1 MLVRERPG
9 TFRRW
14 SNRGHEVALHA
25 LHGPGREPQLHKE
38 LYHFLL
44 QFHGVAGYVGVF
56 SVLIACGLGLP
67 LPEDV
72 ALITG
77 GYLAGKGPPI
87 GVGSLW
93 GMVFVGLA
101 GILIGDS
108 IIFRAGATYGE
119 ALLDTR
125 LGRHIPG
132 EKVERI
138 IGLFERH
145 GPKFIMVAR
154 FLPGVRAVTYFVAGT
169 TGVPYWKFLLFD
181 GLAACASA
189 PGWVLLGHWAG
200 KHRMLNKA
208 WHWAKQVQLGILVVV
223 LAAIVLWFAVAYIR
237 KRMRK
242 PAPPTLSALP
252 GGRAPVEPTP
262 LKRTTEA

>member
-1 MLVRERPG
+1 LLDRDCPSTLGRSSLRGLEPG
-9 TFRRW
+9 
-14 SNRGHEVALHA
+14 
-25 LHGPGREPQLHKE
+25 LHKA

-44 QFHGVAGYVGVF
+44 HFHGVAGYVGVF

-77 GYLAGKGPPI
+77 GYLAGKGPPV
-87 GVGSLW
+87 GVGSLPL
-93 GMVFVGLA
+93 MILVGLA

-119 ALLDTR
+119 ALLETR

-132 EKVERI
+132 EKVEKI

-169 TGVPYWKFLLFD
+169 TGVPYWKFILFD
-181 GLAACASA
+181 GIAACASA

-200 KHRMLNKA
+200 KHRMLHKA
-208 WHWAKQVQLGILVVV
+208 WHWAKEVQIGILLVVGTLLLTWLLISMV
-223 LAAIVLWFAVAYIR
+223 RRRIR
-237 KRMRK
+237 RSRP
-242 PAPPTLSALP
+242 PATLSALP
-252 GGRAPVEPTP
+252 GGRAKSEPAP

>member
-1 MLVRERPG
+1 
-9 TFRRW
+9 
-14 SNRGHEVALHA
+14 
-25 LHGPGREPQLHKE
+25 
-38 LYHFLL
+38 
-44 QFHGVAGYVGVF
+44 
-56 SVLIACGLGLP
+56 VLIACGLGLP

-77 GYLAGKGPPI
+77 GILAGWGPRHH

-93 GMVFVGLA
+93 GMIFVGLA
-101 GILIGDS
+101 GILVGDS

-145 GPKFIMVAR
+145 GAKFIMVAR
-154 FLPGVRAVTYFVAGT
+154 FLPGIRAVTYFVAGT

-181 GLAACASA
+181 GLAACVSA
-189 PGWVLLGHWAG
+189 PFWVLLGYRAA
-200 KHRMLNKA
+200 KQRMLQKA
-208 WHWAKQVQLGILVVV
+208 WDTAKEVQIWILVGV
-223 LAAIVLWFAVAYIR
+223 AVALAFWIVIALVR
-237 KRMRK
+237 KRARK
-242 PAPPTLSALP
+242 RISATLSALP
-252 GGRAPVEPTP
+252 GGRTAVEPTP

>member
-1 MLVRERPG
+1 M
-9 TFRRW
+9 
-14 SNRGHEVALHA
+14 
-25 LHGPGREPQLHKE
+25 
-38 LYHFLL
+38 
-44 QFHGVAGYVGVF
+44 GVF
-56 SVLIACGLGLP
+56 TLLVACGLGLP

-87 GVGSLW
+87 GVGSLPL
-93 GMVFVGLA
+93 MILVGLA

-119 ALLDTR
+119 ALLQTR
-125 LGRHIPG
+125 IGRHIPG

-145 GPKFIMVAR
+145 GPKFIMMAR

-169 TGVPYWKFLLFD
+169 TGVPYWKFLLYD
-181 GLAACASA
+181 GIAACASA

-200 KHRMLNKA
+200 KHRMLRKA
-208 WHWAKQVQLGILVVV
+208 WQYAKEVQIGVILLV
-223 LAAIVLWFAVAYIR
+223 LAIILLWIAIALIR
-237 KRMRK
+237 RRMLRNRT
-242 PAPPTLSALP
+242 PTLSALP
-252 GGRAPVEPTP
+252 GGRGAQTDPRRRANPG
-262 LKRTTEA
+262 

>member
-1 MLVRERPG
+1 M
-9 TFRRW
+9 
-14 SNRGHEVALHA
+14 
-25 LHGPGREPQLHKE
+25 
-38 LYHFLL
+38 
-44 QFHGVAGYVGVF
+44 F

-77 GYLAGKGPPI
+77 GYLAGKGPPV

-93 GMVFVGLA
+93 AMIFVGLA

-145 GPKFIMVAR
+145 GAKFIMVAR

-169 TGVPYWKFLLFD
+169 TGVPYWKFLAFD
-181 GLAACASA
+181 GLAACFSA
-189 PGWVLLGHWAG
+189 PAWVLLGHWAG

-208 WHWAKQVQLGILVVV
+208 WNVAKQVQAGILIAFVGAIALWVVV
-223 LAAIVLWFAVAYIR
+223 ILVR
-237 KRMRK
+237 KRTRK
-242 PAPPTLSALP
+242 PASLTSLP
-252 GGRAPVEPTP
+252 GGRAPAEPQP

>member
-1 MLVRERPG
+1 M
-9 TFRRW
+9 
-14 SNRGHEVALHA
+14 
-25 LHGPGREPQLHKE
+25 
-38 LYHFLL
+38 

-67 LPEDV
+67 IPEDF
-72 ALITG
+72 ALIIG
-77 GYLAGKGPPI
+77 GYLAGVGPRHN
-87 GVGSLW
+87 GVGSLT
-93 GMVFVGLA
+93 GMIFVGLA

-119 ALLDTR
+119 KLLDTR

-132 EKVERI
+132 DKVERV

-189 PGWVLLGHWAG
+189 PAWVLLGNWAG
-200 KHRMLNKA
+200 KHRMLHKA
-208 WHWAKQVQLGILVVV
+208 VLLAKQVQVGIVIVV
-223 LAAIVLWFAVAYIR
+223 ASGIVLWIAVVLVRRHIR
-237 KRMRK
+237 AKK
-242 PAPPTLSALP
+242 AAPTLSALP
-252 GGRAPVEPTP
+252 GGRAPVEPTA
-262 LKRTTEA
+262 LKRTNEA